1 MRRYP
6 FESCARRPGV
16 TGETLSPARAARKRF
31 PITGNVVVGP
41 NHPNHRGAVIGTPML
56 ATLQSPEHLALVIGT
71 VLLLL
76 LPSLPYDPSL
86 VNHAQTRSH
95 SDADADLRSY
105 SDSPILRSLTL
116 RPAPTHSHSDSH
128 ILSHNHTKRTDS
140 HHQTVQT
147 IYSHPYAHSQVHS
160 YSDSTAL
167 RLTNAHTHTHSTKK
181 KDSLTHRLR
190 LSHIRAHSKHAT
202 RAHQAAGR
210 EDGRCFTCPLAA
222 RLRGRLEQNASC
234 GTPDATPFRGPCP
247 LRRRRQMT
255 SALTLGHA
263 RKCAAHVGISPSTH
277 D

>member
-1 MRRYP
+1 MLRRAHTQMQTQT
-6 FESCARRPGV
+6 CAR
-16 TGETLSPARAARKRF
+16 TQT
-31 PITGNVVVGP
+31 
-41 NHPNHRGAVIGTPML
+41 HP
-56 ATLQSPEHLALVIGT
+56 
-71 VLLLL
+71 
-76 LPSLPYDPSL
+76 
-86 VNHAQTRSH
+86 
-95 SDADADLRSY
+95 Y
-105 SDSPILRSLTL
+105 SG
-116 RPAPTHSHSDSH
+116 HSHSD
-128 ILSHNHTKRTDS
+128 
-140 HHQTVQT
+140 
-147 IYSHPYAHSQVHS
+147 P
-160 YSDSTAL
+160 L
-167 RLTNAHTHTHSTKK
+167 RLTPIPTHTYSHTTTLSVLIVIIKQFRPYTPTHTLIVRFTHTQTPPHSDSRMHTHTHTHTHSTKK

-247 LRRRRQMT
+247 SRRRRHMT